1 MTVCIFSKISF
12 LVLSLCRNLFMS
24 QACGRHFADKAPH
37 QLLLPF
43 CAVVVIDFISTY
55 VVVPRGYCDDSYF
68 KHPAAFYKYQKRKE
82 Q

>member
-1 MTVCIFSKISF
+1 MTVCIIFSKISF
-12 LVLSLCRNLFMS
+12 LMLLRNLFMS
-24 QACGRHFADKAPH
+24 QACGDTADKAPH
-37 QLLLPF
+37 PAPSPF

-68 KHPAAFYKYQKRKE
+68 KHPTAFYKYQKRKE